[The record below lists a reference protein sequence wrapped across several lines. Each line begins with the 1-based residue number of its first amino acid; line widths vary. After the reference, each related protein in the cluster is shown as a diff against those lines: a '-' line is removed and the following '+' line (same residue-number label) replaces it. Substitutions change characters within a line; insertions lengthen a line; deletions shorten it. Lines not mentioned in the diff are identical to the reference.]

1 MFYHSVQKLQSILY
15 KSEKKYTFINK
26 LLYNLDIFYIFARN
40 FCFLLQ
46 QITTILLFIVS
57 IYLTNLNVYEKTF
70 ILFGKCSSYAT
81 RAYVFHGSDRLF
93 YGRF

>member
-15 KSEKKYTFINK
+15 KSEKKYTFINN

-40 FCFLLQ
+40 FCLLLQ

-57 IYLTNLNVYEKTF
+57 IY
-70 ILFGKCSSYAT
+70 
-81 RAYVFHGSDRLF
+81 
-93 YGRF
+93 

>member
-1 MFYHSVQKLQSILY
+1 MFYHSVQKLQSLLY

-46 QITTILLFIVS
+46 QTII
-57 IYLTNLNVYEKTF
+57 
-70 ILFGKCSSYAT
+70 
-81 RAYVFHGSDRLF
+81 F
-93 YGRF
+93 Y